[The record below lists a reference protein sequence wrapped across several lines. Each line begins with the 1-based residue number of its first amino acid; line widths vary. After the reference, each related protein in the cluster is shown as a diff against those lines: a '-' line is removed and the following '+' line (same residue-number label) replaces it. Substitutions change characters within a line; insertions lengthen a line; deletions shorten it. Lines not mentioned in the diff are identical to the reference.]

1 MVIGETERGE
11 RGERGIS
18 SLRTRPRHSTGRCQS
33 VKPMLNKTSSS
44 YKEKKREGGGAGMTE
59 IKRGFLCLRLSAS
72 LPPFSLP
79 LKFWADTNP

>member
-1 MVIGETERGE
+1 MERQRE
-11 RGERGIS
+11 RRERDI
-18 SLRTRPRHSTGRCQS
+18 LRAHKATAKHRKMPECEANAEQDIIQLQGGKGR
-33 VKPMLNKTSSS
+33 
-44 YKEKKREGGGAGMTE
+44 RGGGAGMTE